1 VVRESAGIPLLDKPV
16 YLWHNDHEAMNAR
29 SPHPMTRYHA
39 RARIAK
45 ALAHPTRL
53 LMLDVLADREWC
65 VCELTELTRLDQ
77 STVSKHLAV
86 LKQAGIVADRKEG
99 TKTFFRLRICCLQ
112 GLWECIESVLKDN
125 LKAHQEAIQG

>member
-1 VVRESAGIPLLDKPV
+1 
-16 YLWHNDHEAMNAR
+16 MNAK
-29 SPHPMTRYHA
+29 PKHPIERYEA
-39 RARIAK
+39 RAQVAK
-45 ALAHPTRL
+45 ALAHPSRL
-53 LMLDVLADREWC
+53 MMLDVLADREWC

-99 TKTFFRLRICCLQ
+99 TKTFFRLKICCLQ

-125 LKAHQEAIQG
+125 LKAQQAAIST